1 MATQAAPVRV
11 RTGMALTSLILAL
24 VSLCTAAGFL
34 VGGLTACVLGI
45 VALVKASRSPQEYGG
60 TGMAIAGIVISA
72 LSLLSLPIVAAI
84 AIPSLLRARISANE
98 SAAIGDLRTMI
109 SGQAAY
115 QNANGGLYDTP
126 RCLAEPSGCIPGY
139 SASGPTFL
147 DSHLASLG
155 MKSGYVRTFHPG
167 PPADQLDPAVSSRTS
182 ILGYVFV
189 AVPADVGRTGVRAFC
204 ADHTGM
210 ICYTV
215 SGSEP
220 LPVDGACPPPP
231 SCTPIS

>member
-84 AIPSLLRARISANE
+84 AIPSLLRARISA
-98 SAAIGDLRTMI
+98 
-109 SGQAAY
+109 
-115 QNANGGLYDTP
+115 NANGGLYDTP

-215 SGSEP
+215 SSSEP